1 MKRRMIV
8 YICTLILVCMF
19 FKTIPTVA
27 KENTDAINIEKMSE
41 NISEKQVR
49 STIVGSGECGE
60 NATWKLDSTGTLTIS
75 GTGEMYDYRTPISAN
90 LWSGSKMVPWMRDYN
105 GLIKRIVVEEGITKI
120 GDGTFVWAGAE
131 PDNNVVGEVESITL
145 PSTLKSIGYEAF
157 FMVACPYL
165 YIPDRVETIHG
176 EAFMAAKIAEI
187 SVGTANITK
196 QAFTFWCFQSYI
208 KKWSYD
214 NWRICI

>member
-120 GDGTFVWAGAE
+120 GDGTFVW
-131 PDNNVVGEVESITL
+131 NRIIMWLVKWNLLRCHL
-145 PSTLKSIGYEAF
+145 P
-157 FMVACPYL
+157 
-165 YIPDRVETIHG
+165 
-176 EAFMAAKIAEI
+176 
-187 SVGTANITK
+187 
-196 QAFTFWCFQSYI
+196 
-208 KKWSYD
+208 
-214 NWRICI
+214 

>member
-157 FMVACPYL
+157 FMVACPYM
-165 YIPDRVETIHG
+165 YIPDRVETVQVKRLWQRKLQKYPWVLLIL
-176 EAFMAAKIAEI
+176 
-187 SVGTANITK
+187 
-196 QAFTFWCFQSYI
+196 QSKHLHLLVFPKLY
-208 KKWSYD
+208 
-214 NWRICI
+214 

>member
-157 FMVACPYL
+157 FMVACPY
-165 YIPDRVETIHG
+165 
-176 EAFMAAKIAEI
+176 
-187 SVGTANITK
+187 S
-196 QAFTFWCFQSYI
+196 
-208 KKWSYD
+208 
-214 NWRICI
+214 

>member
-1 MKRRMIV
+1 
-8 YICTLILVCMF
+8 MF

-27 KENTDAINIEKMSE
+27 KENTDTINIEKMSE

-157 FMVACPYL
+157 LFLTVLKQYTVKRLWQRKLQKYPWVLLILQSKHLHLLVFPKL
-165 YIPDRVETIHG
+165 Y
-176 EAFMAAKIAEI
+176 
-187 SVGTANITK
+187 
-196 QAFTFWCFQSYI
+196 
-208 KKWSYD
+208 
-214 NWRICI
+214 